1 MTECLLDAVASYRYK
16 QIECLFGSGV
26 DANSRNSRGQTA
38 LMIACFLSLQDKRYR
53 MFRFLMQNNADI
65 LDLDDNDTS
74 VFHYACMRGCKDI
87 VEVILN
93 KASVAA
99 VNLASADHDGRT
111 ALFYAVSNGNVDIVK
126 LLIPLMKDRGI
137 SVDTADKSGRTPLL
151 QATMLGHGEIAE
163 ILEVE
168 GRANPRICDREMHM
182 DAKGWA
188 EESAR
193 KQQTIEEHNRE
204 QSRVRQLIFPKLSG
218 CARVDAIENQKK
230 TERSVSLPMISYT
243 DITQTTDKNDK
254 LKELESIPEMSEL
267 SPRKQR
273 KKKQLLNN
281 KSVDSAMSLVRLS
294 RKRSKHI
301 IHIETV
307 AAANIDEQSDSA
319 YNFSSSSN
327 LGIVHQYLDICS
339 EQQTPGYRKAV
350 APRQPRS
357 TPRQGLPP
365 IQNRFLKF
373 ATLAKVLPNQNAMG
387 INFLSI
393 KTKSRGNTP
402 NADVD
407 SQSMENGLEGLPAP
421 SVSPAAGEGGSMWK
435 KLRKKSMS
443 MNDVPSGDGGGGG
456 DCGGGSILSR
466 LKKAKS
472 NSVPSINVSA
482 HAR

>member
-1 MTECLLDAVASYRYK
+1 MTERLLDAVASYRYK
-16 QIECLFGSGV
+16 QIECLIGSGV

-38 LMIACFLSLQDKRYR
+38 LMIACFLSQEDKRYR
-53 MFRFLMQNNADI
+53 MFRFLMQHKADI

-182 DAKGWA
+182 NAKGWA

-193 KQQTIEEHNRE
+193 KQQTIEEHNKE

-243 DITQTTDKNDK
+243 DITQTRDKNDQ
-254 LKELESIPEMSEL
+254 LKELESIPESEL
-267 SPRKQR
+267 SPRKQCN
-273 KKKQLLNN
+273 KKQLLNN

-294 RKRSKHI
+294 RKRSKHS

-307 AAANIDEQSDSA
+307 AAANMDEQSDSE
-319 YNFSSSSN
+319 YTFSSSSN

-339 EQQTPGYRKAV
+339 EQQTPGYRRTA
-350 APRQPRS
+350 APRQTRT

-365 IQNRFLKF
+365 IRDRFLKF

-387 INFLSI
+387 INFLTI

-407 SQSMENGLEGLPAP
+407 SQSTENGLEGLPEP
-421 SVSPAAGEGGSMWK
+421 SASPAAGEGGSMWK
-435 KLRKKSMS
+435 RLRKKSM
-443 MNDVPSGDGGGGG
+443 MNDVPGGDGGGGG

-466 LKKAKS
+466 LKKAKNN